1 MKILFLCTAH
11 NSLSQRLYLALSR
24 SHKVTIE
31 YALSDETML
40 EAVALS
46 KPDLVFC
53 PFLTTFVPK
62 LIYENVLCLIIHPGP
77 PGDAG
82 PSSLDW
88 LLFGD
93 DGSVKDPAELLE
105 QMDRGKHFEGRSH
118 WGVTVL
124 QADENFDAGPV
135 WAFQQFPIDDIDEP
149 SLTKSSLYRGNV
161 TRAAVIATLA
171 AVQRIETASS
181 SNPQRRAN
189 NGPCSARLVANPEYA
204 RLSVSD
210 NSPFQGGPTHARPLF
225 KASYA
230 SFDVTRHSAQLISR
244 RIRCADSQPGVYSN
258 VFGPNLYLYGGAI
271 DDTLGEVEPMCLENS
286 KTRILAVRDGAVCIE
301 TADDKGVWIT
311 HVRRPKTKNDKALWP
326 KVPAVLGLMQ
336 LGVLS
341 VASVNSLKLPC
352 PADFSLLDGETLQE
366 VWVDFEVDENAN
378 TTAYLYFEY
387 YNGAMSTDQCSKLIE
402 AMDFILKKAASDRS
416 IRALVLMGGSYFS
429 NGIALNVI
437 EAASDPA
444 QESWLNINRI
454 DDVVHYL
461 LHDFP
466 SRNITTIAALRG
478 NAAAGGVAL
487 ATACDFVIA
496 GSDIVLNPAYRG
508 IGLYG
513 SEYHTLSYYSRCGEA
528 KAKKLL
534 SAMQPLSPLQARQ
547 IGLVDFV
554 FPGSGDV
561 LDDHI
566 QTHVSMMLKDGV
578 PRKGLWKRNADLSPS
593 ALALARANELAE
605 MSKYFWSPR
614 SIRYHSR
621 RSDFVRKAK
630 PSCTPLRFALH
641 RRIMAQPYEEETPEF
656 DDVEAYRLRA
666 ESELIA
672 KLRAS
677 LSISTSADD
686 WNTQNGAHSINSGVR
701 SLLPRGD
708 LLTPPPGDGTAPAT
722 LFSCHYDSLCPPPA
736 LLTPPESPMPAY
748 LPKFGKDQGKVAA

>member
-31 YALSDETML
+31 YALSDKTML

-46 KPDLVFC
+46 KPDLVIC

-62 LIYENVLCLIIHPGP
+62 LIYENICCLIIHPGP

-93 DGSVKDPAELLE
+93 DGSVEDPAELLD
-105 QMDRGKHFEGRSH
+105 QMDKGRLFEGRSH

-161 TRAAVIATLA
+161 TRAAIIATLA
-171 AVQRIETASS
+171 AVQRIESS
-181 SNPQRRAN
+181 SSMNSQRRAS

-210 NSPFQGGPTHARPLF
+210 NSPFQGGPTHGRPLF

-230 SFDVTRHSAQLISR
+230 SFDVTRHTAQYISR

-271 DDTLGEVEPMCLENS
+271 DDTLSDVEPMCLEKS

-336 LGVLS
+336 LGVLNA
-341 VASVNSLKLPC
+341 ASANSLKLPC
-352 PADFSLLDGETLQE
+352 PEDFSLSDGETLQE
-366 VWVDFEVDENAN
+366 VWVDFEIDENAN

-387 YNGAMSTDQCSKLIE
+387 YNGTMSTDQCSKLIE

-454 DDVVHYL
+454 DDVVHHI
-461 LHDFP
+461 LHEFP

-496 GSDIVLNPAYRG
+496 GSDVVLNPAYRG

-513 SEYHTLSYYSRCGEA
+513 SEYHTLSYYARCGEA

-534 SAMQPLSPLQARQ
+534 SAMLPVSPLQARQ
-547 IGLVDFV
+547 MGLVDFV
-554 FPGSGDV
+554 FPGSGDI

-578 PRKGLWKRNADLSPS
+578 PRKGLWKRNVDLSPS

-605 MSKYFWSPR
+605 MSKDFWSPR

-641 RRIMAQPYEEETPEF
+641 RRIMAQPDEEETSDF
-656 DDVEAYRLRA
+656 DDIEAYKLRA
-666 ESELIA
+666 RTELIA

-677 LSISTSADD
+677 LTITTSAED
-686 WNTQNGAHSINSGVR
+686 WNTHNGDHSINSR
-701 SLLPRGD
+701 LRTLLPPGD
-708 LLTPPPGDGTAPAT
+708 RLTPPGDGKAAAT
-722 LFSCHYDSLCPPPA
+722 LFSCHYDSFCPPQA

-748 LPKFGKDQGKVAA
+748 LPKFGKDQSKVAA

>member
-11 NSLSQRLYLALSR
+11 NSLSQRLYLALAR
-24 SHKVTIE
+24 SHKVTVE

-46 KPDLVFC
+46 KPHLVIC

-62 LIYENVLCLIIHPGP
+62 LIYENVCCLIIHPGP

-93 DGSVKDPAELLE
+93 DGTVEDPAGLLE
-105 QMDRGKHFEGRSH
+105 QMDQGRPFEGRSH

-124 QADENFDAGPV
+124 QADEQFDAGPV
-135 WAFQQFPIDDIDEP
+135 WAFQQFPIEDIHEP

-161 TRAAVIATLA
+161 TRAAIIATMT
-171 AVQRIETASS
+171 AVQRIESASS
-181 SNPQRRAN
+181 MNSQRRATS
-189 NGPCSARLVANPEYA
+189 GPCSARLVANPDYA

-210 NSPFQGGPTHARPLF
+210 NLPFQGGATHARPLF

-230 SFDVTRHSAQLISR
+230 SFDATRHSAQYISR

-271 DDTLGEVEPMCLENS
+271 DDTPGEAVPNCLGNC
-286 KTRILAVRDGAVCIE
+286 KTGILAVRDGAVCIA
-301 TADDKGVWIT
+301 TADEKGVWIT
-311 HVRRPKTKNDKALWP
+311 HVRRPKTKSDKALWP

-336 LGVLS
+336 LGVLD
-341 VASVNSLKLPC
+341 VASANSLKSPC
-352 PADFSLLDGETLQE
+352 PEDFSLVLGETLQE
-366 VWVDFEVDENAN
+366 VWVDFEVDEYAN
-378 TTAYLYFEY
+378 TTAYLYFEH
-387 YNGAMSTDQCSKLIE
+387 YNGAMDTKQCSRLIE
-402 AMDFILKKAASDRS
+402 AMDFILRKAASDPS

-454 DDVVHYL
+454 DDVVHYI
-461 LHDFP
+461 LHEFP

-496 GSDIVLNPAYRG
+496 GSDVVLNPAYRG

-534 SAMQPLSPLQARQ
+534 NAMLPVSPLQARQ

-578 PRKGLWKRNADLSPS
+578 PRKGLWKRNVDLFPS

-605 MSKYFWSPR
+605 MSKDFWSPR

-621 RSDFVRKAK
+621 RSDFVRKTK
-630 PSCTPLRFALH
+630 PTCTPLRYALH
-641 RRIMAQPYEEETPEF
+641 RRIMAQPDEEETSEF
-656 DDVEAYRLRA
+656 DDIETYRLRA
-666 ESELIA
+666 ENELIA

-677 LSISTSADD
+677 LSITTSVED
-686 WNTQNGAHSINSGVR
+686 WNMQNGNHSINSRVQP
-701 SLLPRGD
+701 LL
-708 LLTPPPGDGTAPAT
+708 PPGDLITPPDDNTPPAT
-722 LFSCHYDSLCPPPA
+722 LFSCHYDGFCPPPA
-736 LLTPPESPMPAY
+736 LLTPPESPMPAF
-748 LPKFGKDQGKVAA
+748 LPKFGKDPAKAAA

>member
-11 NSLSQRLYLALSR
+11 NSLSQRLYLALAR
-24 SHKVTIE
+24 SHKVTVE

-46 KPDLVFC
+46 KPDVVIC

-62 LIYENVLCLIIHPGP
+62 LIYENVCCLIIHPGP

-93 DGSVKDPAELLE
+93 DGTVEDPAELLE
-105 QMDRGKHFEGRSH
+105 QVDAGTHFDGRSH

-135 WAFQQFPIDDIDEP
+135 WAFQQFPIEDIDEP

-161 TRAAVIATLA
+161 TRAAIIATMT
-171 AVQRIETASS
+171 AVQRIESASS
-181 SNPQRRAN
+181 MNTQRRATS
-189 NGPCSARLVANPEYA
+189 GPYSARLVANPDYA

-210 NSPFQGGPTHARPLF
+210 NLPFQGGATHARPLF

-230 SFDVTRHSAQLISR
+230 SFDATRHTAQYISR

-271 DDTLGEVEPMCLENS
+271 DDTLGKVVPTFLGNC
-286 KTRILAVRDGAVCIE
+286 KTGILAIRDGAICIA

-311 HVRRPKTKNDKALWP
+311 HVRQPKTRNDKALWP

-336 LGVLS
+336 LGVLDATS
-341 VASVNSLKLPC
+341 ANSLKVPC
-352 PADFSLLDGETLQE
+352 PEDFSLLLGETLQE
-366 VWVDFEVDENAN
+366 VWVDFEVDEYAN
-378 TTAYLYFEY
+378 TAAYLYFEH
-387 YNGAMSTDQCSKLIE
+387 YNGAMSTAQCSKLIE
-402 AMDFILKKAASDRS
+402 AMDFILKKAASDPS

-454 DDVVHYL
+454 DDVVQYI
-461 LHDFP
+461 LHEFP

-478 NAAAGGVAL
+478 NAAAGGVAM

-496 GSDIVLNPAYRG
+496 GSDVVLNPAYRG

-534 SAMQPLSPLQARQ
+534 NAMLPVSPLQARQ

-554 FPGSGDV
+554 FPGAGDV

-578 PRKGLWKRNADLSPS
+578 SRKGLWKRNVDLSAS

-605 MSKYFWSPR
+605 MSKDFWSPR
-614 SIRYHSR
+614 AIRYHSR
-621 RSDFVRKAK
+621 RSDFVRKSK
-630 PSCTPLRFALH
+630 PTCTPLRFALH
-641 RRIMAQPYEEETPEF
+641 RRIVAQPDEEETSEF
-656 DDVEAYRLRA
+656 DDVETYKLRA
-666 ESELIA
+666 ENELIA

-677 LSISTSADD
+677 LSITTSVND
-686 WNTQNGAHSINSGVR
+686 WNVQNGNHSINSRVR
-701 SLLPRGD
+701 PRLPPGD
-708 LLTPPPGDGTAPAT
+708 LLTPPDGNTPPGT
-722 LFSCHYDSLCPPPA
+722 LFSCHYDSFCPPPA
-736 LLTPPESPMPAY
+736 LLTPPESPMPAF
-748 LPKFGKDQGKVAA
+748 LPRFGKDLGKTTA